1 MKNTKADG
9 PLHRGKDQK
18 YFPNKM
24 RKRREWRRE
33 EKERGRM
40 RMRGVS
46 TGFDENL
53 YFHYQCQVPWERST
67 MNLSMPSTKASKF
80 ASPNDSCHTS
90 LAASNCQTAV
100 AMCLKLPCRKEVV
113 RPRTAG
119 GFGLVGEEKR
129 SRKCNVSRSSFSV
142 SDHLSPKP
150 PTWIHRR
157 KRSTL
162 VCFLGSAL
170 RDHLEKDLILD
181 RFHSRIACQPPHTNC
196 NKETG

>member
-1 MKNTKADG
+1 VDA
-9 PLHRGKDQK
+9 
-18 YFPNKM
+18 
-24 RKRREWRRE
+24 W
-33 EKERGRM
+33 
-40 RMRGVS
+40 MRGVS

-119 GFGLVGEEKR
+119 LVGEEKR
-129 SRKCNVSRSSFSV
+129 SRKCNVSWFSFFV
-142 SDHLSPKP
+142 SDHLSPKS

-162 VCFLGSAL
+162 VCFLGSAERSFGEGSNPGSIPFPWREWSTATHQLQQGNGYTGL
-170 RDHLEKDLILD
+170 RV
-181 RFHSRIACQPPHTNC
+181 C
-196 NKETG
+196 